1 MNQTPTLIEARGLVK
16 RFGGAQ
22 ALKGIE
28 ITVEAGE
35 VHGLVGENGAG
46 KSTLGKCIAGVVHPD
61 EGELLVDGKA
71 VDYRVP
77 RDALNDGITIVE
89 QELALVPAM
98 SVADNILLGG
108 RAMAGAE
115 GSSRRAA
122 RVQVRRLN
130 EEFSLG
136 LDLDATVE
144 RLPVADQQK
153 VEILRG
159 LALGARL
166 IVMDEPTA
174 RLARDEADNLLR
186 IIRLIADRGT
196 AVVFVS
202 HFLQDVLQVSDR
214 VTVMRNGEV
223 VHTVEADHETP
234 DSLVAAMLGRAASL
248 KFPQKRPVAAG
259 VEPILAVRNL
269 ADGRLVNNVSFTV
282 RPGEIVGLGGL
293 VGSGRSEVARLI
305 FGAAKP
311 VAGSIELDGKATR
324 MPSVRAA
331 VRHGIA
337 YLPEDR
343 KDLGLLLNLTNR
355 ENTTLAHLGEV
366 SRFGLISRSKER
378 RASADVLTRLG
389 VTPPDPALR
398 AGTLS
403 GGNQQKVLFGKWL
416 WRTPR
421 LLIAD
426 EPTRGV
432 DVGAKF
438 AIYDLLVGLAGEGM
452 AILLISSEIEELVGL
467 SHRVVVM
474 ARGCTVAE
482 LREEDVQED
491 KVLHA
496 AFDSVDPRL
505 SGASA

>member
-1 MNQTPTLIEARGLVK
+1 MK

-22 ALKGIE
+22 ALMGIE

-61 EGELLVDGKA
+61 EGELLVDGA
-71 VDYRVP
+71 PVDYRVP

-98 SVADNILLGG
+98 SVADNVLLGG
-108 RAMAGAE
+108 RALAGAE
-115 GSSRRAA
+115 GPGRRAA
-122 RVQVRRLN
+122 RAQVRRLN

-136 LDLDATVE
+136 LDVDATVE
-144 RLPVADQQK
+144 GLPVADQQK

-186 IIRLIADRGT
+186 IIRLIADQGT
-196 AVVFVS
+196 SVVFVS
-202 HFLQDVLQVSDR
+202 HFLQDVLRVSDR

-223 VHTVEADHETP
+223 VHTVRADQETP
-234 DSLVAAMLGRAASL
+234 DSLVSAMLGRAASL
-248 KFPQKRPVAAG
+248 EFPQKRPVPAG
-259 VEPILAVRNL
+259 VEPILVVRNL
-269 ADGRLVNNVSFTV
+269 ADRRLVNNVSFTV

-311 VAGSIELDGKATR
+311 LAGSIEFDGKPTR
-324 MPSVRAA
+324 FPSVRAA
-331 VRHGIA
+331 VRRGIA

-366 SRFGLISRSKER
+366 SRVGLISRSKER
-378 RASADVLTRLG
+378 RASAEVLARLG

-398 AGTLS
+398 VGTLS

-416 WRTPR
+416 WQTPR

-438 AIYDLLVGLAGEGM
+438 AIYDLLVGLASEGM

-491 KVLHA
+491 KILHA

-505 SGASA
+505 SEASA